1 MTELVLLC
9 SLGFSL
15 LLLQVV
21 LLTRLQQL
29 EQGLASLIA
38 LQLDPDLASM
48 IASKVS
54 VQTAVLDPLT
64 GRSAVQES
72 TQEELPLSVQA
83 EIDRFVLEQILEEE
97 DD

>member
-1 MTELVLLC
+1 MILLVSLC
-9 SLGFSL
+9 ILGSVL

-21 LLTRLQQL
+21 LLTRLLQL

-38 LQLDPDLASM
+38 LTIDPDLASM
-48 IASKVS
+48 IASKVAQ
-54 VQTAVLDPLT
+54 QTSELGLSTDQLA
-64 GRSAVQES
+64 AQES
-72 TQEELPLSVQA
+72 AQAEPLLSMQS